1 MFADCPQDYVTYESG
16 PRKVDLHGVGN
27 TGQHGSAWCMSGR
40 LKRLAYSR
48 IDLSLLQRQSTSQE
62 KHGRLR
68 HFPASVNLGPG
79 DRRLCMRLVLVS
91 FTTAALYSA
100 IIIIMRHS
108 TIDLSLLHLKR
119 ASEPPDIFL
128 LDARAPRDRILHE
141 VYKLVLVSFT
151 LISHI
156 VSCMLH

>member
-1 MFADCPQDYVTYESG
+1 MFADCPQDYVWIRAWEGGSTWCLG
-16 PRKVDLHGVGN
+16 NMDLH
-27 TGQHGSAWCMSGR
+27 GR

-91 FTTAALYSA
+91 FTQ
-100 IIIIMRHS
+100 
-108 TIDLSLLHLKR
+108 LHLYETLHNR
-119 ASEPPDIFL
+119 HFSVTSEESFRDSEPSDIFL
-128 LDARAPRDRILHE
+128 LGTRAPRDRILQ
-141 VYKLVLVSFT
+141 YIKLVLVSFT

>member
-1 MFADCPQDYVTYESG
+1 MCLQTFHKTTYGSG
-16 PRKVDLHGVGN
+16 PGKNLHGAYR
-27 TGQHGSAWCMSGR
+27 QHGSAWCLSGR

-91 FTTAALYSA
+91 FTTAALLFRY
-100 IIIIMRHS
+100 MRHS
-108 TIDLSLLHLKR
+108 TIDLSLLHLKS
-119 ASEPPDIFL
+119 ASETQNHLTFSYWVPEHQGTGYFMRSECI
-128 LDARAPRDRILHE
+128 
-141 VYKLVLVSFT
+141 KLVLVSFT